1 MATTETPTRVQLAAS
16 AWVGMAGIAATSVL
30 ALFAMA
36 ESMNA
41 RMDVSHQEIRA
52 QIGNV
57 DARANS
63 LAIDLAYTRGRLEDM
78 RGDLDFARGQL
89 DGMREDLG
97 SLRGQLR
104 AVREQL
110 DAGRGNAGSLP
121 RRLAALH
128 GDIDVMRKRFDAMLG
143 QLDVPLTRYRPRTP
157 WMPYSGVPAAS
168 PSSNRAASRAG

>member
-1 MATTETPTRVQLAAS
+1 MATTETPMRVQLAAS

-30 ALFAMA
+30 ALFALA

-57 DARANS
+57 DALANS

-97 SLRGQLR
+97 SLRGQLGSL
-104 AVREQL
+104 REQL
-110 DAGRGNAGSLP
+110 DARRGNAGSLP
-121 RRLAALH
+121 QRLAALH
-128 GDIDVMRKRFDAMLG
+128 DDIDAMRNRFDTMLG
-143 QLDVPLTRYRPRTP
+143 RLDLPAMRYRLDTP
-157 WMPYSGVPAAS
+157 
-168 PSSNRAASRAG
+168 